1 MQARIYWVGLALS
14 LALGLLLVACD
25 NEPAASP
32 TIVPSSTMAP
42 SRTPIPS
49 PTPTIVPTPIPT
61 LPPTP
66 TPGRRDD
73 VPAVCAS
80 FPVDRDTGVPLD
92 APVTLV
98 FNRPMDR
105 ASVEAA
111 VVVAPPISVT
121 MTWAGEQR
129 LSIAPAAWP
138 AATTFTVTLTNAART
153 AAGEPLARPFLVRFR
168 ADPAGGQVPIPIL
181 MYHAL
186 IDLKPDADASLREWS
201 NSPATFAAHMDYL
214 DREGYNPV
222 GFPALLD
229 YLERNEPL
237 PPKAVL
243 ITFDD
248 GHRTFPTEALPV
260 LQKHRFKA
268 TLFIVTDYPEGQYGA
283 YMNWDAIRA
292 AVAAGVD
299 IGSHSRSHRSLTRLS
314 PEEVAR
320 ELGDS
325 KALIKERLGYDVIVF
340 SYPYGAFNDSVMS
353 LVAEHGY
360 RAAVTI
366 NPSPRQERGALYRLN
381 RVHMP
386 YDAPL
391 AEFIKWLP

>member
-1 MQARIYWVGLALS
+1 MRVCLSGLVLLLAVGL
-14 LALGLLLVACD
+14 LAACD
-25 NEPAASP
+25 SAPAATP
-32 TIVPSSTMAP
+32 TST
-42 SRTPIPS
+42 PS
-49 PTPTIVPTPIPT
+49 PTPVPTGTPTPLPSPTTPPTPTPT

-66 TPGRRDD
+66 TPGPRDD
-73 VPAVCAS
+73 VPAVSAS
-80 FPVDRDTGVPLD
+80 FPVDRDTGVPPD

-105 ASVEAA
+105 ARVEAA
-111 VVVAPPISVT
+111 VVVIPPISVT
-121 MTWAGEQR
+121 LTWAGDHR
-129 LSIAPAAWP
+129 LAIAPTAWP
-138 AATTFTVTLTNAART
+138 TATTYTVTLTNAART
-153 AAGEPLARPFLVRFR
+153 AAGEPLARPFAVRFR
-168 ADPAGGQVPIPIL
+168 ANSTGGQVPIPIL

-201 NSPATFAAHMDYL
+201 NSPASFAAHMDYL
-214 DREGYNPV
+214 DREGYNPI

-260 LQKHRFKA
+260 LQKHKFKA
-268 TLFIVTDYPEGQYGA
+268 TLFVVTDYPEGQYGA
-283 YMNWDAIRA
+283 YMGWDAIRA
-292 AVAAGVD
+292 AMAAGVD
-299 IGSHSRSHRSLTRLS
+299 IGSHSKSHRTLTRLS
-314 PEEVAR
+314 PDEVER
-320 ELGDS
+320 ELSES
-325 KALIKERLGYDVIVF
+325 KSLIEERLGCQVTVF
-340 SYPYGAFNDSVMS
+340 SYPYGAFNDPVVS
-353 LVAEHGY
+353 LVARHGY

-381 RVHMP
+381 RVHTP

-391 AEFIKWLP
+391 AEFVKWLP